1 LLSVKNLTK
10 DYGKFRA
17 LDHVSF
23 SVEKG
28 HATLL
33 IGPNGAGKTT
43 IVKSILGL
51 LEYQG
56 EILVDGK
63 DVYHDGGKSH
73 AKVGY
78 VPQALMFGY
87 NTSISE
93 QALYIASLKGAS
105 EESARE
111 AVRRANL
118 WDIRKRKVNALSHGM
133 RQKLGISLAMIND
146 PPLLIFD
153 EPINNVDLQ
162 GQLEFRKTVQDL
174 AKQGKT
180 LLISTHL
187 SGLSELVG
195 SAIVLHKG
203 KVIAQGTPH
212 ELLFKMNA
220 ADTLYLRVS
229 EGDSSKALQIVNSHG
244 KIISQ
249 NEEWIVFSLPPG
261 MKGSVLEQLIGAGV
275 KVKDLIIEPS
285 TIESRYVRLL
295 EQVPN

>member
-23 SVEKG
+23 RVEKG
-28 HATLL
+28 NATLL

-56 EILVDGK
+56 EILVDEK
-63 DVYHDGGKSH
+63 DTYHDGGKSH
-73 AKVGY
+73 AKIGY

-87 NTSISE
+87 NTSIAE
-93 QALYIASLKGAS
+93 QAFYIASLKGAS
-105 EESARE
+105 GESARE
-111 AVRRANL
+111 AVRRAGL
-118 WDIRKRKVNALSHGM
+118 WDIRKRKVNSLSHGM
-133 RQKLGISLAMIND
+133 RQKFGISLAMIND

-162 GQLEFRKTVQDL
+162 GQLEFRKTVQEL
-174 AKQGKT
+174 TKHGKT

-203 KVIAQGTPH
+203 KVIAQGTPN
-212 ELLFKMNA
+212 ELLTRMNA
-220 ADTLYLRVS
+220 ADTLYLRV
-229 EGDSSKALQIVNSHG
+229 GDGDASKVFQIVNTQG
-244 KIISQ
+244 KIMSQ

-261 MKGSVLEQLIGAGV
+261 MKGLVLEQLIGAGV

-285 TIESRYVRLL
+285 TIESRYVGLL
-295 EQVPN
+295 EQTPN